1 LSRWAREQA
10 AEREL
15 QSRRIYASRS
25 TLAEST
31 ARARQEHDKSTEWT
45 SSTDTVLMAGIGICT
60 APPTRKRAKAER
72 KAGVHWG
79 LDARKIVTP
88 SQRSIPII
96 VPMVVVMMMMMM
108 VMVVVIPA
116 TGRNH
121 INARTVTV
129 TVTVTVTPP
138 MMVMVMVMM
147 MVPLR

>member
-1 LSRWAREQA
+1 
-10 AEREL
+10 L

-31 ARARQEHDKSTEWT
+31 ARARQEHGMDVVDRHRIDGTYRH
-45 SSTDTVLMAGIGICT
+45 LHRA
-60 APPTRKRAKAER
+60 ARRKRAKAER

-96 VPMVVVMMMMMM
+96 VPMVVVVVVM
-108 VMVVVIPA
+108 VMVVIPA

-129 TVTVTVTPP
+129 TVTVTPP
-138 MMVMVMVMM
+138 MMVMVMVVMVVVM